1 MLRTTLAGFRG
12 QLRRLTATALAVV
25 FGVAFVA
32 GSLIFGDTARAGYVD
47 AFARIAAN
55 VDVVVRQVDTTLTA
69 TQLAAVRA
77 LPGVAVAE
85 GRREAPLALLD
96 RQGRPVTNSGD
107 IGMAVSTDGD
117 PMLRPY
123 EVVGRE
129 PGPGE
134 ALLDTD
140 TAERLGYAAGDTI
153 TVVDV
158 GRARQRLALVG
169 LLDFGVSRQ
178 YSGLSVVGLPSSAV
192 ATLTGRDDY
201 REIAVHTRDRVEPA
215 TVAAAVGPGHE
226 VLTGERWRDGLIE
239 DAAGWLTP
247 FRMFLLLFGFVS
259 LFVAAFVIYNTFA
272 VLGALRVRQTALLRC
287 VGATRRQVFGATVLE
302 SAVIGLIGGAL
313 GTLLGVG
320 VSYALVALFNAAVDA
335 GVPVRAPVLGVA
347 PIAAGLVLGGLV
359 TVAAALVPAVRATR
373 TRPVA
378 ALRDQPTNASGVR
391 RFAVRVGVAVVVG
404 GLGIAVTAVGY
415 GHSDQQVGLTLI
427 VVGGVLAFLGLLVAA
442 PLFVGPLCTLLGAVP
457 ARLFG
462 TPARL
467 ARANTRRN
475 PGRTAVTSATLMVGI
490 GLMSLFAVVMSSVDV
505 NTTRVL
511 DRQYPVDFVA
521 VGVRPAD
528 EAGADADADAT
539 VPAGYAD
546 ALRGRPEFDRVGQLR
561 TADATVDGSSV
572 RIGAIDPAALDGLI
586 SPDISAGALTDLT
599 AGTAVTGASPARLGD
614 VPLGGRVTVAGY
626 RSTATAR
633 IVAVSPALA
642 PAVGNLDLL
651 LPWADFV
658 AIAGDVDDTAV
669 FATTAPGVSPNAATA
684 ALDRLADRFPL
695 VSVGGVALLR
705 SDLESTI
712 DSLLAIVAA
721 LLVITILI
729 ALFGVANTL
738 SLSVVERTR
747 ESATVRA
754 LGLTRGQLRVTLLL
768 ESLLIAVA
776 GTVVGLAFGLA
787 YGAVLV
793 HKVLGNLVPI
803 VVVPWA
809 WFAGIV
815 ALVTVTA
822 VLAALLPARRAARA
836 AIVAAMAET

>member
-1 MLRTTLAGFRG
+1 
-12 QLRRLTATALAVV
+12 
-25 FGVAFVA
+25 
-32 GSLIFGDTARAGYVD
+32 
-47 AFARIAAN
+47 
-55 VDVVVRQVDTTLTA
+55 
-69 TQLAAVRA
+69 
-77 LPGVAVAE
+77 
-85 GRREAPLALLD
+85 
-96 RQGRPVTNSGD
+96 
-107 IGMAVSTDGD
+107 
-117 PMLRPY
+117 
-123 EVVGRE
+123 
-129 PGPGE
+129 
-134 ALLDTD
+134 
-140 TAERLGYAAGDTI
+140 
-153 TVVDV
+153 
-158 GRARQRLALVG
+158 
-169 LLDFGVSRQ
+169 
-178 YSGLSVVGLPSSAV
+178 
-192 ATLTGRDDY
+192 
-201 REIAVHTRDRVEPA
+201 
-215 TVAAAVGPGHE
+215 
-226 VLTGERWRDGLIE
+226 
-239 DAAGWLTP
+239 
-247 FRMFLLLFGFVS
+247 
-259 LFVAAFVIYNTFA
+259 
-272 VLGALRVRQTALLRC
+272 
-287 VGATRRQVFGATVLE
+287 
-302 SAVIGLIGGAL
+302 
-313 GTLLGVG
+313 
-320 VSYALVALFNAAVDA
+320 
-335 GVPVRAPVLGVA
+335 
-347 PIAAGLVLGGLV
+347 
-359 TVAAALVPAVRATR
+359 
-373 TRPVA
+373 
-378 ALRDQPTNASGVR
+378 
-391 RFAVRVGVAVVVG
+391 VVVG

-427 VVGGVLAFLGLLVAA
+427 VLGGGLAFLGLLVAA

-490 GLMSLFAVVMSSVDV
+490 GLMSLFTVVMSSVDV

-511 DRQYPVDFVA
+511 ERQYPVDFVA
-521 VGVRPAD
+521 VGVRPAND
-528 EAGADADADAT
+528 EGDADADAT

-546 ALRGRPEFDRVGQLR
+546 ALRSRSEFDRVGQLR
-561 TADATVDGSSV
+561 TATATVDGSSV
-572 RIGAIDPAALDGLI
+572 RIGAIDPAALDGLV
-586 SPDISAGALTDLT
+586 SPDISAGTLADLT
-599 AGTAVTGASPARLGD
+599 TGTAVVGARPARLGD
-614 VPLGGRVTVAGY
+614 VPLGGGVTVAGH
-626 RSTATAR
+626 RSTATVR

-651 LPWADFV
+651 LPWADFA

-721 LLVITILI
+721 LLVITIVI

-754 LGLTRGQLRVTLLL
+754 LGLTRGQLRATLLL
-768 ESLLIAVA
+768 ESLLIGVA

-793 HKVLGNLVPI
+793 HKVLSNLVPI

>member
-1 MLRTTLAGFRG
+1 MLRTTLAGLRG

-55 VDVVVRQVDTTLTA
+55 VDVVVRPGDAPLTGA
-69 TQLAAVRA
+69 QLAAVRT
-77 LPGVAVAE
+77 LPGVATAE

-96 RQGRPVTNSGD
+96 RQGRPVTNFGD
-107 IGMAVSTDGD
+107 IGVAVSTDGD
-117 PMLRPY
+117 PTLRPY

-153 TVVDV
+153 TVVDAA
-158 GRARQRLALVG
+158 RARQRLTLVG

-192 ATLTGRDDY
+192 AALTGRDEF
-201 REIAVHTRDRVEPA
+201 REIAVHTRDRLEPA

-226 VLTGERWRDGLIE
+226 ILTGERWRDDLIE

-247 FRMFLLLFGFVS
+247 FRTFLLLFGFVS

-302 SAVIGLIGGAL
+302 SVVIGLFGGAL
-313 GTLLGVG
+313 GTLLGIG

-335 GVPVRAPVLGVA
+335 GIPVRAPVLGVA

-378 ALRDQPTNASGVR
+378 ALRDQPTAAPGVR
-391 RFAVRVGVAVVVG
+391 RFAVRAGAAVVVG

-427 VVGGVLAFLGLLVAA
+427 VLGGGLAFLGLLVAA

-490 GLMSLFAVVMSSVDV
+490 GLMSLFTVVMSSVDV

-521 VGVRPAD
+521 VGVHPAD
-528 EAGADADADAT
+528 DEGDAHAT
-539 VPAGYAD
+539 VPVGYAD
-546 ALRGRPEFDRVGQLR
+546 ALRSRSEFDRVGQLR
-561 TADATVDGSSV
+561 TATATVEGSSV
-572 RIGAIDPAALDGLI
+572 RIGAIDPAALDGLV
-586 SPDISAGALTDLT
+586 SPDISAGTLADLT
-599 AGTAVTGASPARLGD
+599 AGTAVVGARPARLGD
-614 VPLGGRVTVAGY
+614 VPLGGGVTVAGH
-626 RSTATAR
+626 RSTATVR

-651 LPWADFV
+651 VPWADFA

-721 LLVITILI
+721 LLVITIVI

-754 LGLTRGQLRVTLLL
+754 LGLTRGQLRATLLL
-768 ESLLIAVA
+768 ESLLIGVA

-793 HKVLGNLVPI
+793 HKVLSNLVPI